1 MLGLKKGIQEIKY
14 RMKLRKALSNETD
27 ECLKITL
34 EEVKKEIERR
44 NRQCKK

>member
-1 MLGLKKGIQEIKY
+1 MLGLKKQIEITKY

-44 NRQCKK
+44 NKRK